1 MGGEG
6 HRRGCLLASATAG
19 MSPIRRDWLERLLT
33 QLATALARALGYHA
47 RGEEEQ
53 ALEEIHR
60 ATLELFGIPRSMLLS
75 LDAEA
80 ALEVLAS
87 PRLREAALRLLDTE
101 ESILRSVGKVRDADA
116 LAAWLVRTRAAA
128 LGPQG

>member
-1 MGGEG
+1 
-6 HRRGCLLASATAG
+6 

-33 QLATALARALGYHA
+33 QLAAALARALGYHA

-60 ATLELFGIPRSMLLS
+60 ATLELFGLPRSMLLS
-75 LDAEA
+75 LDAES
-80 ALEVLAS
+80 ALQVLAS

-101 ESILRSVGKVRDADA
+101 ESILRAVGKVRDADA
-116 LAAWLVRTRAAA
+116 LAAWLGRTRAAA
-128 LGPQG
+128 SRPLR

>member
-1 MGGEG
+1 M
-6 HRRGCLLASATAG
+6 ASATAG

-47 RGEEEQ
+47 RGKEEQ

>member
-1 MGGEG
+1 
-6 HRRGCLLASATAG
+6 
-19 MSPIRRDWLERLLT
+19 MSPIRKDWLERLLT
-33 QLATALARALGYHA
+33 QLAAALARALGYRA

-75 LDAEA
+75 LDARA
-80 ALEVLAS
+80 ALEVLAT

-101 ESILRSVGKVRDADA
+101 ESILRSVGKVKDADA
-116 LAAWLVRTRAAA
+116 LAVWLSRTRAAA
-128 LGPQG
+128 DERHGGG